1 MKKKLLITMGCSFTE
16 GEGCWDM
23 SLDYKGYFGP
33 LQQDWPILFTQAE
46 LDNIFQVNSKRF
58 HELGWPN
65 RVGKKLGFDKVIN
78 IGLGGVSNSH
88 QVKEFFE
95 KFINT
100 NAIYPLSD
108 YDVTIIWMMTDPS
121 RISFY
126 KNGKNES
133 ESHIKLHNEY
143 EKYIIESDNNE
154 YDYKFDF
161 ELESL
166 FYFNIMDFVCKSNNF
181 KLYCTSWIMDIKY
194 GNIFSKICNN
204 ESFINDN
211 IYRLPNDI
219 KESSEDSAEIFEKH
233 FSNPICAHPSEH
245 GYEIIANNIVE
256 SLLNVNPNI
265 KSTPMSDKM
274 EWIWDG
280 YSILCNSNNFI
291 NVLEGIDTFKQS
303 RCNNKPDR
311 GFLEYE

>member
-1 MKKKLLITMGCSFTE
+1 MGCSFTE
-16 GEGCWDM
+16 GVGCWDM
-23 SLDYKGYFGP
+23 TLDYSDNFDYCNLSDYFDDLNKP
-33 LQQDWPILFTQAE
+33 
-46 LDNIFQVNSKRF
+46 RF
-58 HELGWPN
+58 HEKGWPN

-100 NAIYPLSD
+100 NALYSVSD
-108 YDVTIIWMMTDPS
+108 YDVTIIWMMTESS

-133 ESHIKLHNEY
+133 TSGTKLYNEY
-143 EKYIIESDNNE
+143 AKYIIESDNNE

-181 KLYCTSWIMDIKY
+181 KLYCTSWIMDIEY

-211 IYRLPNDI
+211 IYRLPSHI
-219 KESSEDSAEIFEKH
+219 KESSTDFKEIFEKH
-233 FSNPICAHPSEH
+233 FSNPICEHPSEQ

-256 SLLNVNPNI
+256 SLLTRNPNI
-265 KSTPMSDKM
+265 KSTPISNKM

-280 YSILCNSNNFI
+280 DSLLYTLNNFE
-291 NVLEGIDTFKQS
+291 NVFEGRDIFKQR
-303 RCNNKPDR
+303 RCEKEPDR